1 MKFYPVDMWEYM
13 EVLYLND
20 RPDGAGDTDLEVDL
34 CGCYDTD
41 REEWDDEKIRSA
53 AEKAVSAAFGSS
65 AILVWEA

>member
-20 RPDGAGDTDLEVDL
+20 RPDGSGDTDLEVDL
-34 CGCYDTD
+34 CGCYDTVLED
-41 REEWDDEKIRSA
+41 WDTEKIRSA

-65 AILVWEA
+65 ATLVWEA